1 MSFKVFN
8 SILGRLHGN
17 FQQYYP
23 FSCVA
28 PNLLAHFSKSIA
40 LKHRKLLLNIKMFPV
55 HKRVEQLKMNHM
67 FNIIH
72 GISPAYLKED
82 ISLQDN
88 ANHQTRS
95 VTSLSCQTP
104 RVNSFGLKSFFYTAI
119 KSWNSLPFSLR
130 SINMKQSF
138 KNILKT
144 SIWNQLRSENQE
156 LYIYY

>member
-1 MSFKVFN
+1 MT
-8 SILGRLHGN
+8 
-17 FQQYYP
+17 
-23 FSCVA
+23 
-28 PNLLAHFSKSIA
+28 PNLDLQFINKESGNSMTTANSKVPDCCHIGAS
-40 LKHRKLLLNIKMFPV
+40 L
-55 HKRVEQLKMNHM
+55 
-67 FNIIH
+67 

-88 ANHQTRS
+88 ASHQTRS